1 MVKDTVFITNLINGL
16 TYNKVYFASIIFR
29 PYCEVNPIMTLG
41 VSLDEELI
49 KVPLGSI
56 SDIEKDVGIA
66 KRLFHANATDIH
78 GATR

>member
-1 MVKDTVFITNLINGL
+1 
-16 TYNKVYFASIIFR
+16 
-29 PYCEVNPIMTLG
+29 MTLG
-41 VSLDEELI
+41 VSLNEELI
-49 KVPLGSI
+49 KVTLGTI

>member
-1 MVKDTVFITNLINGL
+1 M
-16 TYNKVYFASIIFR
+16 
-29 PYCEVNPIMTLG
+29 PLG
-41 VSLDEELI
+41 ISLDEKLI
-49 KVPLGSI
+49 KVPLSSI

>member
-1 MVKDTVFITNLINGL
+1 
-16 TYNKVYFASIIFR
+16 
-29 PYCEVNPIMTLG
+29 MTLG
-41 VSLDEELI
+41 VPLDDELI
-49 KVPLGSI
+49 KVTLGSI